1 MNKLVRSFTFRGLP
15 IFVAVFVAFGV
26 GSATRAD
33 IGFAQAVA
41 TARLVYPNQTL
52 VALERDIG
60 DPTLYATGSVSS
72 DATLLYGLG
81 IHAVNGAVIAATV
94 ESVKPPED
102 AMMLDVLARMPLV
115 TIDFAQALTRAR
127 AFTGRSDLLV
137 ADISLASELFMLFY
151 DLRYTDGVRLMVDA
165 ITGQVVPVVETSTS
179 ANSSSPLAFSLATDR
194 AMTIAGPEWHP
205 IMATTAVT
213 QGGLAIGTTL
223 LNVQTGHLKQVDAL
237 GKLVDVIE
245 FTPIGHLALVSE
257 AIRGQFA
264 NVVVSPQ
271 QFIANVSTAYPGGR
285 ISGYGLSS
293 KFTIGVLQTNWSALV
308 LTALNQPLEYTIS
321 ATAPI
326 DSSIGF
332 ATVPVTFKPG
342 DFNRDGHV
350 YGDDLAELLAMYG
363 QPYPPYDLNQDGF
376 AQGEDLAILLSNW
389 G

>member
-60 DPTLYATGSVSS
+60 DPTLYATGSVSA

-81 IHAVNGAVIAATV
+81 IHAINGAVIAATV

-179 ANSSSPLAFSLATDR
+179 ANSISPLAFSLATSASAADSSARSSAGDR
-194 AMTIAGPEWHP
+194 SLFTLGRFTTRLARTPKRCSSSMMTRPRSLNCTSLETSRCVP
-205 IMATTAVT
+205 IT
-213 QGGLAIGTTL
+213 IC
-223 LNVQTGHLKQVDAL
+223 
-237 GKLVDVIE
+237 
-245 FTPIGHLALVSE
+245 
-257 AIRGQFA
+257 
-264 NVVVSPQ
+264 VSPSRRRW
-271 QFIANVSTAYPGGR
+271 IVSFC
-285 ISGYGLSS
+285 S
-293 KFTIGVLQTNWSALV
+293 
-308 LTALNQPLEYTIS
+308 
-321 ATAPI
+321 
-326 DSSIGF
+326 
-332 ATVPVTFKPG
+332 
-342 DFNRDGHV
+342 
-350 YGDDLAELLAMYG
+350 
-363 QPYPPYDLNQDGF
+363 
-376 AQGEDLAILLSNW
+376 
-389 G
+389 